1 MFVLATSRPALRR
14 ARLFDEGFERFVS
27 AAVPAP
33 AVSRPALDVVEADD
47 AYTVTVDLPGV
58 TKDALQISVDGRRV
72 RIEADVTRP
81 AAAPAA
87 AAQAATGQAATEQV
101 ATACAATAI
110 DALADAEA
118 KPDAPAHTS
127 ADSPAVA
134 SPAAATLLAAA
145 PRVLYSERRATRF
158 ARSIVLPS
166 EADDS
171 RASAKLVDGV
181 LTLVL
186 PKKAQPQPARIE
198 VS

>member
-72 RIEADVTRP
+72 LIEADAAKP
-81 AAAPAA
+81 AAA
-87 AAQAATGQAATEQV
+87 QV
-101 ATACAATAI
+101 ATDSTAVAAEATTA
-110 DALADAEA
+110 ADSGASSEA
-118 KPDAPAHTS
+118 KPDTQAT
-127 ADSPAVA
+127 V
-134 SPAAATLLAAA
+134 AAAEQPAIA

-186 PKKAQPQPARIE
+186 PKKAQPQPARIA